1 MDLRRQRGFYFLE
14 ATRLRRWAVEESYFL
29 EFMYPFADF
38 SLLVS
43 MSFLMVPR
51 APITSSLELL
61 VAWLA
66 LTSVNYHRNVW
77 VSILL
82 NQWLA
87 IAMLPA
93 IIKLL
98 RVITRSNLRFANR
111 YGCLLCNQVCHWGV
125 PFQWFQ
131 RTVFSYQGMSQDT
144 WKTLSHIEEQLYRT
158 LLTTMTSIGDPEF

>member
-98 RVITRSNLRFANR
+98 RVITR
-111 YGCLLCNQVCHWGV
+111 
-125 PFQWFQ
+125 
-131 RTVFSYQGMSQDT
+131 
-144 WKTLSHIEEQLYRT
+144 
-158 LLTTMTSIGDPEF
+158 